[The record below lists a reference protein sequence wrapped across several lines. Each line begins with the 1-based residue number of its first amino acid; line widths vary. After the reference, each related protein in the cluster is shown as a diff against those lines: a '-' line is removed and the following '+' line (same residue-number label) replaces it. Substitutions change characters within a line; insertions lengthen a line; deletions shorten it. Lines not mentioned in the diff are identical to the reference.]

1 MYETYSIELKRFPH
15 FSDGSCRFAGMYGSL
30 PYALAQGDVEIPY
43 LILQSVLY
51 SVITYWLI
59 R

>member
-1 MYETYSIELKRFPH
+1 MAASPA
-15 FSDGSCRFAGMYGSL
+15 CRFAGMYSSIA
-30 PYALAQGDVEIPY
+30 YAFAQGDVEFPY

-59 R
+59 G